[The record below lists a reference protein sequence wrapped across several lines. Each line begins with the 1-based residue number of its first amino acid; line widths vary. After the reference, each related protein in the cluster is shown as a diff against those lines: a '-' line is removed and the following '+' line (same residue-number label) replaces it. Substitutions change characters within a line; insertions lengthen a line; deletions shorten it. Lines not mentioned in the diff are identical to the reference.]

1 MGTLQMNARTAG
13 YLSLALLGLLLAFV
27 AMFGQGGLPAEV
39 SRSYLA
45 SMLLVVGAAVAMVL
59 ALRAPSPAKA
69 QPSHVS
75 YAEVP
80 SRDLRAIV
88 SVTRLARAGQDVS
101 TVLEHTLDKALEITG
116 LKEGAIYFPTEPLG
130 KPVPSVYRGLRGHM
144 DGLVSFPF
152 REELVDLVIESGQPV
167 VSDGQAG
174 IASARPGLQAE
185 DEFTWAIVPIPCQ
198 RVRGALC
205 VAQRWRGGLR
215 DGCVGSLVALGQ
227 VAGVVLDS
235 LRMFEEGNANFHEMK
250 VLHQISLEITS
261 KLDPG
266 SVVKSLVER
275 ATEMTGGFCGA
286 VYLAGDESDDLTRVA
301 GVLSGEY
308 PWGETSKICD
318 WLASHVVSKGI
329 STIVSGDHLLE
340 GAAVRW
346 SENCL
351 APAAICAPLQWQ
363 GETRGAVL
371 VLVEGGA
378 DPPSS
383 DDLQLLRLMANQAAI
398 AVQNSR
404 LYSQANRLF
413 VESIGALSDAIEIRD
428 SYTAGHS
435 QQIALYSLAVAE
447 ELGVSE
453 EEQEL
458 LHFAALLHDIGK
470 IGVSDAILR
479 KPGRLSVQELA
490 EMREHCAIGARVAKR
505 IEKLR
510 PIVPIIY
517 HHHERY
523 DGTGYPDGLE
533 GEAIPLLARVL
544 AVTDA
549 LGAMTS
555 DRPYRQAFSIER
567 AVDEIAKA
575 SGSQFDPVV
584 VEALPGL
591 GTLGSAAPKPRP
603 SDVRITGGGCGDR
616 PNGAARRAEGDFHI
630 GLPVAALSLHSYVSL
645 VECGSQGRA

>member
-1 MGTLQMNARTAG
+1 
-13 YLSLALLGLLLAFV
+13 
-27 AMFGQGGLPAEV
+27 
-39 SRSYLA
+39 
-45 SMLLVVGAAVAMVL
+45 MLLVVGAVVAILL
-59 ALRAPSPAKA
+59 ALRTPSPVKA
-69 QPSHVS
+69 EPSPVLHAD
-75 YAEVP
+75 AEIP

-88 SVTRLARAGQDVS
+88 SVARLARAGQDVS

-116 LKEGAIYFPTEPLG
+116 LKEGAIYFPAEPSG
-130 KPVPSVYRGLRGHM
+130 KPQPSVCRGPRGQR
-144 DGLVSFPF
+144 DRLASFPF
-152 REELVDLVIESGQPV
+152 REELVAFVIESGQPV
-167 VSDGQAG
+167 VSDGRAS
-174 IASARPGLQAE
+174 IASAQPRLQAR
-185 DEFTWAIVPIPCQ
+185 DGVTWAVVPIPCQ

-205 VAQRWRGGLR
+205 VARRWSGGFR
-215 DGCVGSLVALGQ
+215 NGCVRSLVALGQ

-235 LRMFEEGNANFHEMK
+235 LRMFEEGNANFHEMR

-275 ATEMTGGFCGA
+275 ATELIGGFCGA
-286 VYLAGDESDDLTRVA
+286 VYLASDDSDDLTRVA
-301 GVLSGEY
+301 GILSGEY
-308 PWGETSKICD
+308 PWGETIKICD

-329 STIVSGDHLLE
+329 STIISGDHLLE
-340 GAAVRW
+340 GAAVQW
-346 SENCL
+346 SKNRL
-351 APAAICAPLQWQ
+351 APAAICAPLRWQ

-378 DPPSS
+378 GPSSS
-383 DDLQLLRLMANQAAI
+383 DDLQLLRLMASQAAI

-428 SYTAGHS
+428 AYTAGHS
-435 QQIALYSLAVAE
+435 QQIALYCLAIAE
-447 ELGVSE
+447 ELGLSE
-453 EEQEL
+453 KEQEL

-479 KPGRLSVQELA
+479 KPGMLSAQELV
-490 EMREHCAIGARVAKR
+490 EMRRHCAIGARVAKR

-510 PIVPIIY
+510 TVVPIIY

-523 DGTGYPDGLE
+523 DGAGYPDGLQ

-544 AVTDA
+544 AVADA

-555 DRPYRQAFSIER
+555 DRPYRRAFSMER
-567 AVDEIAKA
+567 ALDEIRRA

-584 VEALPGL
+584 VEALFRALAHLAVPPRSPGPPMFKSREAV
-591 GTLGSAAPKPRP
+591 GVTHQTEHREEPMGIPTLG
-603 SDVRITGGGCGDR
+603 
-616 PNGAARRAEGDFHI
+616 FH
-630 GLPVAALSLHSYVSL
+630 
-645 VECGSQGRA
+645 

>member
-1 MGTLQMNARTAG
+1 VGSLQTKARTAG
-13 YLSLALLGLLLAFV
+13 YLSLALLCLLLAFLV
-27 AMFGQGGLPAEV
+27 VLGGGELPAEGY
-39 SRSYLA
+39 RSYLA
-45 SMLLVVGAAVAMVL
+45 PVLLVVGAAVATLL
-59 ALRAPSPAKA
+59 ALRTPSPAKA
-69 QPSHVS
+69 QPSPAS

-88 SVTRLARAGQDVS
+88 SVARLARAGQDVD
-101 TVLEHTLDKALEITG
+101 TVLEHTLDKAMEITG
-116 LKEGAIYFPTEPLG
+116 LKEGAIYFPSEPSG
-130 KPVPSVYRGLRGHM
+130 KPLPSVCRGPRGHR
-144 DGLVSFPF
+144 DRLSSVPF
-152 REELVDLVIESGQPV
+152 REELVALVIESGQPV
-167 VSDGQAG
+167 VSDGRAG
-174 IASARPGLQAE
+174 IASGEPRLQMR
-185 DEFTWAIVPIPCQ
+185 DGVTWAIVPIPYQ

-205 VAQRWRGGLR
+205 VAQRWSGGFR
-215 DGCVGSLVALGQ
+215 DGCVRSLVALGQ
-227 VAGVVLDS
+227 VAGVVLDT
-235 LRMFEEGNANFHEMK
+235 LRMFEEGNTNFHEMR

-275 ATEMTGGFCGA
+275 ATELMGGFCGA
-286 VYLAGDESDDLTRVA
+286 VYLISDESDDLTRVA

-308 PWGETSKICD
+308 PWGEAIKICG

-340 GAAVRW
+340 GAAVQW
-346 SENCL
+346 SENRP
-351 APAAICAPLQWQ
+351 APAAICAPLRWQ

-378 DPPSS
+378 GPPSS
-383 DDLQLLRLMANQAAI
+383 DDLQLLRLMASQAAI
-398 AVQNSR
+398 AVQNSE
-404 LYSQANRLF
+404 LYSQANQLF

-428 SYTAGHS
+428 AYTAGHS
-435 QQIALYSLAVAE
+435 QQIALYCLAVAE
-447 ELGVSE
+447 ELGLSE
-453 EEQEL
+453 KEQEL
-458 LHFAALLHDIGK
+458 IHFAALLHDIGK

-479 KPGRLSVQELA
+479 KPGRLSAQELV

-510 PIVPIIY
+510 PVVPIIY

-523 DGTGYPDGLE
+523 DGTGYPDGLK

-544 AVTDA
+544 VAADA

-567 AVDEIAKA
+567 ALDEIRKA

-584 VEALPGL
+584 VEALFRALAHSEVPPRSPGPPMFESQESVAVTHQTEQRREPM
-591 GTLGSAAPKPRP
+591 GIPTL
-603 SDVRITGGGCGDR
+603 
-616 PNGAARRAEGDFHI
+616 DFH
-630 GLPVAALSLHSYVSL
+630 
-645 VECGSQGRA
+645 